1 MDPLIRSLR
10 TSTLTAQVELCRIM
24 LAALES
30 AGTQPDL
37 PPDKH
42 LRQCEAVIRD
52 SESAE
57 DELAILEL
65 EETRNSAEL

>member
-30 AGTQPDL
+30 ARTQPDL
-37 PPDKH
+37 KPDKR
-42 LRQCEAVIRD
+42 LRQREAVKRD
-52 SESAE
+52 IQFAE
-57 DELAILEL
+57 DELAMLEL
-65 EETRNSAEL
+65 EEPRNSAEL